1 MFALSKKQ
9 VERIACVQNSIMV
22 TILEQQTYFSEEDI
36 RKKVEE
42 RIYFSYY
49 GRYKEKRRQRRQIN
63 IEKLIR
69 MSIYTLRQ
77 HKLVEYDSKQEKY
90 FLNFPT
96 NATCLKK
103 S

>member
-49 GRYKEKRRQRRQIN
+49 GRYKEKR
-63 IEKLIR
+63 
-69 MSIYTLRQ
+69 
-77 HKLVEYDSKQEKY
+77 
-90 FLNFPT
+90 
-96 NATCLKK
+96 
-103 S
+103 

>member
-1 MFALSKKQ
+1 MFDWRKKQ
-9 VERIACVQNSIMV
+9 VERIAFVQNSIMV
-22 TILEQQTYFSEEDI
+22 TILEQPTYFSVEDI
-36 RKKVEE
+36 GKKVEE
-42 RIYFSYY
+42 RIAFSYY
-49 GRYKEKRRQRRQIN
+49 GKYGRKRRQIN
-63 IEKLIR
+63 LEKLIQ

-96 NATCLKK
+96 NATRLKK

>member
-1 MFALSKKQ
+1 MFDWRKKQ
-9 VERIACVQNSIMV
+9 VERIAFVQNSIMV

-49 GRYKEKRRQRRQIN
+49 GRYNRKRRQIN

-69 MSIYTLRQ
+69 MSLYTLRQ
-77 HKLVEYDSKQEKY
+77 HKLVEYDSEQEKF
-90 FLNFPT
+90 FLKFPT
-96 NATCLKK
+96 NATHFKK